1 MAVAFPISA
10 GQKLTAAVINHQYS
24 IADTAV
30 TTVTAAGPTSS
41 NLSTVYVIPASDAA
55 VGMAYRLTCG
65 GDGQQGSTRQTLR
78 FDVGFGGTSVGFGVI
93 IDTTALAVSATFRW
107 TATIMLIPITI
118 GGSATLNNMISG
130 CVTQAA
136 NNLIPGTAAN
146 NTIPFGGANITA
158 TTGDSTVANN
168 FALRFQWGSTTGA
181 PTITNRSTIFERIG

>member
-41 NLSTVYVIPASDAA
+41 NLSTVYVIPANDAA

-65 GDGQQGSTRQTLR
+65 GDGQQGSTRQILH
-78 FDVGFGGTSVGFGVI
+78 FNAGFGGASVGFDVL
-93 IDTTALAVSATFRW
+93 IDPTALAVSATFRW
-107 TATIMLIPITI
+107 NATIMVIPITI

-136 NNLIPGTAAN
+136 YNIIPGTAAN
-146 NTIPFGGANITA
+146 NSIPFGGANITA
-158 TTGDSTVANN
+158 TTGDTTIANN

-181 PTITNRSTIFERIG
+181 PTITSRFTVFERLG